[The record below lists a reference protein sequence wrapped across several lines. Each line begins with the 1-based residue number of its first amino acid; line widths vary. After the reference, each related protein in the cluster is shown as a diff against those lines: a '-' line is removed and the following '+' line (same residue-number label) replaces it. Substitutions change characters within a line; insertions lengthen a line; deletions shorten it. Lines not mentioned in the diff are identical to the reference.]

1 MRPVFRKDPNGRAK
15 KWRRPSLGRSARH
28 GATDTERSEDRANL
42 DATERTRKAGRPV
55 VPSFLVETVCRGS
68 RHTLR
73 LTGALDLNSLSEF
86 EAAVS
91 PLWPHST
98 AITQDLRELVFIDSS
113 GLWAISAVAKWCA
126 RKPIEFSLIPGPRS
140 VQSVFEMTGLS
151 DILPFE
157 TGRTADTA

>member
-15 KWRRPSLGRSARH
+15 EWRRPSLGRSARH
-28 GATDTERSEDRANL
+28 GA
-42 DATERTRKAGRPV
+42 
-55 VPSFLVETVCRGS
+55 TVCRGS

-98 AITQDLRELVFIDSS
+98 AITLDLRELVFIDSS
-113 GLWAISAVAKWCA
+113 GLWGISAVAKWCA